1 MKAMRAP
8 AVKFLLLSLPF
19 LAVFHTGCGRRE
31 TPVAEGIRTRT
42 LIVGNSAEPA
52 DLDPHLAEAY
62 TDQILLVALYEG
74 LTVLD
79 ERTSR
84 PLPGARCVRR
94 GP

>member
-1 MKAMRAP
+1 MRAP
-8 AVKFLLLSLPF
+8 ALKFPLVLLPF
-19 LAVFHTGCGRRE
+19 VAVILAGCGRRE

-79 ERTSR
+79 EIGR
-84 PLPGARCVRR
+84 AHV
-94 GP
+94 